1 MAQQEKHNRKGA
13 APPKKR
19 KTEKSYYFDEE
30 AALQAIKN
38 GTIQKQHEDEADKIE
53 YDRTHAFENWKR
65 YSEYEEKHF
74 PGRHQAR
81 WKMWDCA
88 RRHKNDC
95 NSLDLLRNGAV
106 KEQAKEILPHLN
118 DKQLE
123 ALLPLMN
130 ENFFVE
136 ALSVDDLKEVFE
148 GKRTAKVKNIGAFA
162 YVLKRLSKQGFI
174 VEKWQ
179 HQAEVLKMFE
189 SEDGILKA
197 KNLSKYLNRFN
208 DEVRAYQNT
217 YSKDDIPTTY
227 KAKLRLKDEI
237 DNLIEEL

>member
-1 MAQQEKHNRKGA
+1 MAQEKQNRKGA
-13 APPKKR
+13 GHPKKR
-19 KTEKSYYFDEE
+19 KTEISYHFDEE

-38 GTIQKQHEDEADKIE
+38 GTIQKQREDEADKIE

-81 WKMWDCA
+81 WEMWDFV
-88 RRHKNDC
+88 RRHKKYC

-106 KEQAKEILPHLN
+106 KEQAKEILPHLT

-123 ALLPLMN
+123 SLLPLLN
-130 ENFFVE
+130 DNFFVE
-136 ALSVDDLKEVFE
+136 ALSVDELKDVFDC
-148 GKRTAKVKNIGAFA
+148 KRTAKVKNIGAFA
-162 YVLKRLSKQGFI
+162 YVLKCLSKQGFI
-174 VEKWQ
+174 VENWQ
-179 HQAEVLKMFE
+179 TQAEVGMMFA

-197 KNLSKYLNRFN
+197 KNLSKYLSRFN
-208 DEVRAYQNT
+208 DEVIAYQNT